1 MSETNLL
8 LPFPSTQ
15 WSMVARAGASDSV
28 LRRALD
34 ALLRRYVPALRSYL
48 LANHRV
54 SPDRADDL
62 LQGFLADKVL
72 EQDIIRHADQTRGK
86 FRTFLMTALNHYTIS
101 LFRKEQA
108 GRRSPTGLEPLDG
121 ENALAQPAPSAPDT
135 FDVAWARQVLNLAI
149 ERTREECEAGG
160 RGDLWA
166 VFEGRVLM
174 PTLRHAEPVPL
185 AELVGRLG
193 VSAEQVS
200 SLLTTAKRMY
210 ARNLRFVVGEYA
222 GGEEDVEG
230 EIRWLKTI
238 LARSHA

>member
-1 MSETNLL
+1 MSETHL

-15 WSMVARAGASDSV
+15 WSMVAQAGASDTV

-34 ALLRRYVPALRSYL
+34 ALLRRYLPALRSYL

-54 SPDRADDL
+54 SRDRADDL

-86 FRTFLMTALNHYTIS
+86 FRTFLMTALNRYAIS
-101 LFRKEQA
+101 QVRKERA
-108 GRRSPTGLEPLDG
+108 ARRTPAGLEPLDG
-121 ENALAQPAPSAPDT
+121 EDALAHPAPAAPDT

-160 RGDLWA
+160 RADLWA

-174 PTLRHAEPVPL
+174 PTVRHADPVPL
-185 AELVGRLG
+185 TELVARLG

-210 ARNLRFVVGEYA
+210 ARNLRLVVGEYA
-222 GGEEDVEG
+222 GGEEDVGG
-230 EIRWLKTI
+230 EIRWLRTI
-238 LARSHA
+238 LAKSDA